1 MLPNWSLSDALF
13 QVRTIKSS
21 ASVFSIG
28 LSVISILSLL
38 TPVAAQKEKTSN
50 QTTTPS
56 LKRMTPRH
64 EIFRLA
70 YGGSVTI
77 VGAPAGSI
85 TVEGWQRN
93 EVDLS
98 AEIELHGGSAQ
109 DLDRLAAVNT
119 FVADEDTN
127 HIRILTTGTHDRN
140 FMKSVAKDFPKALI
154 GLPWKIDYHIK
165 VPALTDLEISAGNGP
180 ITLSGV
186 EGAIRLNALE
196 SNANLSLT
204 GGLVAATIQSGKVNI
219 TVPTR
224 SWHGLGAEVR
234 LASGDL
240 KVELTPGFSGDLN
253 AEVLRN
259 GEIKN
264 NFPNLEPRE
273 RNSIGPHSL
282 RARAGSGGAA
292 LTFILGDGIIRI
304 QQAGAQ
310 R

>member
-1 MLPNWSLSDALF
+1 MIKNSTSFFFFCLSLISICFLATPVSAQKVKQSNQSATPLLT
-13 QVRTIKSS
+13 RTI
-21 ASVFSIG
+21 
-28 LSVISILSLL
+28 
-38 TPVAAQKEKTSN
+38 
-50 QTTTPS
+50 
-56 LKRMTPRH
+56 PRH
-64 EIFRLA
+64 ENFRLA

-85 TVEGWQRN
+85 IIEGWQRN
-93 EVDLS
+93 EVDVN
-98 AEIELHGGSAQ
+98 AEIELHGGTTQ

-127 HIRILTTGTHDRN
+127 HIRILTTGTHDRKL
-140 FMKSVAKDFPKALI
+140 MKSVAKDFPKTLI

-204 GGLVAATIQSGKVNI
+204 GGLVAATIQSGRVNI

-224 SWHGLGAEVR
+224 GWHGLGAEIR
-234 LASGDL
+234 LAGGDL
-240 KVELTPGFSGDLN
+240 KVELAPGFSGDLYW
-253 AEVLRN
+253 EVLRN
-259 GEIKN
+259 GENKN

>member
-1 MLPNWSLSDALF
+1 MIKNSTSFFFFCLSLISICFLATPVSAQKVKQSNQSATPLLT
-13 QVRTIKSS
+13 RTI
-21 ASVFSIG
+21 
-28 LSVISILSLL
+28 
-38 TPVAAQKEKTSN
+38 
-50 QTTTPS
+50 
-56 LKRMTPRH
+56 PRH
-64 EIFRLA
+64 ENFRLA

-85 TVEGWQRN
+85 IIEGWQRN
-93 EVDLS
+93 EVDVN
-98 AEIELHGGSAQ
+98 AEIELHGGTTQ

-127 HIRILTTGTHDRN
+127 HIRILTTGTHDRKL
-140 FMKSVAKDFPKALI
+140 MKSVAKDFPKTLI

-204 GGLVAATIQSGKVNI
+204 GGLVAATIQSGRVHI

-224 SWHGLGAEVR
+224 GWHGLGAEIR
-234 LASGDL
+234 LARGDL
-240 KVELTPGFSGDLN
+240 KMGIPPGFSGDLN
-253 AEVLRN
+253 AGVLRDRA
-259 GEIKN
+259 IKN
-264 NFPNLEPRE
+264 SFPNLEPRE

-282 RARAGSGGAA
+282 RARAGSGGAT
-292 LTFILGDGIIRI
+292 LTFILGDGIIEI

>member
-1 MLPNWSLSDALF
+1 MKRSKSPSAIHFLASLF
-13 QVRTIKSS
+13 
-21 ASVFSIG
+21 
-28 LSVISILSLL
+28 ISILSLS
-38 TPVAAQKEKTSN
+38 TPVSAQKEKQSN
-50 QTTTPS
+50 QSATPS
-56 LKRMTPRH
+56 LTRVTPRH
-64 EIFRLA
+64 ETFRLA

-85 TVEGWQRN
+85 TIEGWQRN
-93 EVDLS
+93 EVDVN
-98 AEIELHGGSAQ
+98 AEIELHGGTTQ

-140 FMKSVAKDFPKALI
+140 LMKSIAKNFPKALI

-165 VPALTDLEISAGNGP
+165 VPVLTDLEITAGNGP

-196 SNANLSLT
+196 STANLSLT

-224 SWHGLGAEVR
+224 GWHGLGAEVR
-234 LASGDL
+234 LAGGEL
-240 KVELTPGFSGDLN
+240 NVELSPGFSGDIN

-282 RARAGSGGAA
+282 RARAGSGGATIT
-292 LTFILGDGIIRI
+292 LIVGDGIIQIRQI
-304 QQAGAQ
+304 GPTQ
-310 R
+310 

>member
-1 MLPNWSLSDALF
+1 M
-13 QVRTIKSS
+13 IKNLT
-21 ASVFSIG
+21 SIFPFC
-28 LSVISILSLL
+28 LSVISVFFLFS
-38 TPVAAQKEKTSN
+38 PVSAQKEKQSN
-50 QTTTPS
+50 QPS
-56 LKRMTPRH
+56 LTRMTPRH
-64 EIFRLA
+64 ETFRLA

-85 TVEGWQRN
+85 TIEGWQRN
-93 EVDLS
+93 EVDLG
-98 AEIELHGGSAQ
+98 AEIELHGGSTQ

-119 FVADEDTN
+119 FVADEDAN

-140 FMKSVAKDFPKALI
+140 FMKSVAKNFPKTLT
-154 GLPWKIDYHIK
+154 GLPWKIDYHLK
-165 VPALTDLEISAGNGP
+165 VPVLTDLEISAGNGP

-204 GGLVAATIQSGKVNI
+204 GGLVAATVQSGKINI
-219 TVPTR
+219 IVPTR
-224 SWHGLGAEVR
+224 SWHGLGAEIR
-234 LASGDL
+234 LATGDL
-240 KVELTPGFSGDLN
+240 KVELVPGFSGDIN

-264 NFPNLEPRE
+264 SFPNLEPRE

-282 RARAGSGGAA
+282 RARAGSGGAT
-292 LTFILGDGIIRI
+292 LTLIVGDGMIQI
-304 QQAGAQ
+304 QQAGVQ

>member
-1 MLPNWSLSDALF
+1 MGMLKKPPSFFSLS
-13 QVRTIKSS
+13 
-21 ASVFSIG
+21 
-28 LSVISILSLL
+28 LSVISVLL
-38 TPVAAQKEKTSN
+38 LFTFVSAQKEKPSN
-50 QTTTPS
+50 QSTPPT
-56 LKRMTPRH
+56 LTRMTPRH
-64 EIFRLA
+64 ENFRLA

-98 AEIELHGGSAQ
+98 AEIELQGSSTQ

-140 FMKSVAKDFPKALI
+140 FMKSVAKNFPKTLI
-154 GLPWKIDYHIK
+154 GLPWKIDFHLK
-165 VPALTDLEISAGNGP
+165 VPMLTDLDISAGNGP

-196 SNANLSLT
+196 STANLSLT
-204 GGLVAATIQSGKVNI
+204 GGLVAATIQSGNVNI

-224 SWHGLGAEVR
+224 GWHGLGAEIR
-234 LASGDL
+234 LASGDV
-240 KVELTPGFSGDLN
+240 KVELAPGFSGDIN

-259 GEIKN
+259 GEVKN
-264 NFPNLEPRE
+264 
-273 RNSIGPHSL
+273 
-282 RARAGSGGAA
+282 
-292 LTFILGDGIIRI
+292 T
-304 QQAGAQ
+304 
-310 R
+310 

>member
-1 MLPNWSLSDALF
+1 M
-13 QVRTIKSS
+13 
-21 ASVFSIG
+21 
-28 LSVISILSLL
+28 LSVKKSKSPSAIPFCGLLFISILSLA
-38 TPVAAQKEKTSN
+38 TAVSAQKVKQSN
-50 QTTTPS
+50 QPATP
-56 LKRMTPRH
+56 LLTRTIPRH
-64 EIFRLA
+64 ENFRLA

-85 TVEGWQRN
+85 TIEGWQRN
-93 EVDLS
+93 EVDVN
-98 AEIELHGGSAQ
+98 AEIELHGGTTQ

-119 FVADEDTN
+119 FVTDDDTN

-140 FMKSVAKDFPKALI
+140 FMKSMAKSFPKALI

-219 TVPTR
+219 NIPTR
-224 SWHGLGAEVR
+224 SWHGLGAEIR

-240 KVELTPGFSGDLN
+240 KVELAPGFSGDLN

-259 GEIKN
+259 GEVKN
-264 NFPNLEPRE
+264 SFPNLEPRE
-273 RNSIGPHSL
+273 RNSIAPRSL
-282 RARAGSGGAA
+282 RARAGSGGAT
-292 LTFILGDGIIRI
+292 LTFILGDGIIQIRQI
-304 QQAGAQ
+304 GPAQ
-310 R
+310 

>member
-1 MLPNWSLSDALF
+1 M
-13 QVRTIKSS
+13 
-21 ASVFSIG
+21 
-28 LSVISILSLL
+28 LSVKKSKSPSAIPFCGLLFISILSLA
-38 TPVAAQKEKTSN
+38 TPVSAQQVKHPNHS
-50 QTTTPS
+50 TTPS
-56 LKRMTPRH
+56 LTRMIPRH
-64 EIFRLA
+64 ENFRLA

-85 TVEGWQRN
+85 TIEGWQRN

-98 AEIELHGGSAQ
+98 AEIELHGATTQ

-127 HIRILTTGTHDRN
+127 HIRILTTGTHDRQL
-140 FMKSVAKDFPKALI
+140 MKSLAKDFPKALI
-154 GLPWKIDYHIK
+154 GLPWKIDFHIK

-186 EGAIRLNALE
+186 EGAIRLNAFE

-204 GGLVAATIQSGKVNI
+204 GGLVATTIQSGRVNV

-224 SWHGLGAEVR
+224 GWHGLGAEIR
-234 LASGDL
+234 LDSGAL
-240 KVELTPGFSGDLN
+240 KVELAPRFSGDIN

-264 NFPNLEPRE
+264 SFPNLEPRE

>member
-1 MLPNWSLSDALF
+1 MIKNSTSFFYFCLLF
-13 QVRTIKSS
+13 
-21 ASVFSIG
+21 
-28 LSVISILSLL
+28 ISICFLSN
-38 TPVAAQKEKTSN
+38 PVSAQKDKQSN
-50 QTTTPS
+50 QSATPS
-56 LKRMTPRH
+56 LTRMIPRH
-64 EIFRLA
+64 ENFRLA

-85 TVEGWQRN
+85 TIEGWQRN
-93 EVDLS
+93 EVDIS
-98 AEIELHGGSAQ
+98 AEIELHGSTTQ

-119 FVADEDTN
+119 FLADEDTN
-127 HIRILTTGTHDRN
+127 HIRILTTGTHDRQ

-154 GLPWKIDYHIK
+154 GLPWKIDYHLK

-196 SNANLSLT
+196 STANLSLT
-204 GGLVAATIQSGKVNI
+204 GGLVAATIQSGKVDV

-224 SWHGLGAEVR
+224 GWHGLGAEIR

-240 KVELTPGFSGDLN
+240 KVELSPGFSGDIN

-273 RNSIGPHSL
+273 RNSIGPHLL
-282 RARAGSGGAA
+282 RARAGNGGAA
-292 LTFILGDGIIRI
+292 LTFILGDGIIQI

>member
-1 MLPNWSLSDALF
+1 MTRSKSPSAIPFFALLF
-13 QVRTIKSS
+13 
-21 ASVFSIG
+21 
-28 LSVISILSLL
+28 ISILALS
-38 TPVAAQKEKTSN
+38 TSVSAQKEKQSN
-50 QTTTPS
+50 QSATPS
-56 LKRMTPRH
+56 LTRKIPRH
-64 EIFRLA
+64 ENFRLA

-85 TVEGWQRN
+85 TIEGWQRN
-93 EVDLS
+93 EVDVS
-98 AEIELHGGSAQ
+98 AEIELHGGTTQ

-140 FMKSVAKDFPKALI
+140 FMKSMGKNFPKALI
-154 GLPWKIDYHIK
+154 GLPWRIDYHIK

-204 GGLVAATIQSGKVNI
+204 GGLVAATIQSGQVNI

-224 SWHGLGAEVR
+224 GWHGLGAEIR
-234 LASGDL
+234 LAGGEL
-240 KVELTPGFSGDLN
+240 NVELAPGFSGDIN

-264 NFPNLEPRE
+264 SFPNLEPRE

-282 RARAGSGGAA
+282 RARAGSGGATLA
-292 LTFILGDGIIRI
+292 FILGDGIIQI
-304 QQAGAQ
+304 QPARA
-310 R
+310 RR

>member
-1 MLPNWSLSDALF
+1 MTFVKNVSWIF
-13 QVRTIKSS
+13 Y
-21 ASVFSIG
+21 FY
-28 LSVISILSLL
+28 LSLISVL
-38 TPVAAQKEKTSN
+38 FLSTSVPAQKDKQSK
-50 QTTTPS
+50 QSAAPS
-56 LKRMTPRH
+56 LTRMTPRH
-64 EIFRLA
+64 ENFRLA

-77 VGAPAGSI
+77 VGAPSGSI
-85 TVEGWQRN
+85 TIEGWERN
-93 EVDLS
+93 EVDVN
-98 AEIELHGGSAQ
+98 AEIEVHGDTTQ

-127 HIRILTTGTHDRN
+127 HIRILTTGTHDRK

-154 GLPWKIDYHIK
+154 GLSWKIDYHLK

-180 ITLSGV
+180 ITLTGV

-204 GGLVAATIQSGKVNI
+204 GGLVAVTVQSGKVNI
-219 TVPTR
+219 AVPTR
-224 SWHGLGAEVR
+224 GWHGLGAEIR

-240 KVELTPGFSGDLN
+240 KVELAPGFSGDLN

-264 NFPNLEPRE
+264 SFPNFEPRE
-273 RNSIGPHSL
+273 RNSIAPHSL
-282 RARAGSGGAA
+282 RVRAGSGGAT
-292 LTFILGDGIIRI
+292 LTFILGDGTIQI
-304 QQAGAQ
+304 QQAGTQ

>member
-1 MLPNWSLSDALF
+1 M
-13 QVRTIKSS
+13 
-21 ASVFSIG
+21 
-28 LSVISILSLL
+28 LSVKKSKSPSAIPFCGLLFISILSLA
-38 TPVAAQKEKTSN
+38 TAVSAQKVKQSN
-50 QTTTPS
+50 QPATP
-56 LKRMTPRH
+56 LLTRTIPRH
-64 EIFRLA
+64 ENFRLA

-85 TVEGWQRN
+85 IIEGWQRN
-93 EVDLS
+93 EVDVN
-98 AEIELHGGSAQ
+98 AEIELHGGTTQ

-119 FVADEDTN
+119 FVTDDDTN
-127 HIRILTTGTHDRN
+127 HIRILTTGTHDREL
-140 FMKSVAKDFPKALI
+140 MKSVAKDFPKALI

-165 VPALTDLEISAGNGP
+165 VPVLTDLEISAGNGP

-240 KVELTPGFSGDLN
+240 NVELAPGFSGDLK

>member
-1 MLPNWSLSDALF
+1 M
-13 QVRTIKSS
+13 IKNSTS
-21 ASVFSIG
+21 FFFFC
-28 LSVISILSLL
+28 LSLVSICFL
-38 TPVAAQKEKTSN
+38 STPVSAQKVKQSN
-50 QTTTPS
+50 QSVTPS
-56 LKRMTPRH
+56 LTRTIPRH
-64 EIFRLA
+64 ENFRLA

-85 TVEGWQRN
+85 IIEGWQRN
-93 EVDLS
+93 EVDVS
-98 AEIELHGGSAQ
+98 AEIELHGGTMQ

-127 HIRILTTGTHDRN
+127 HIRILTTGTHDREL
-140 FMKSVAKDFPKALI
+140 MKSVAKDFPKALI

-186 EGAIRLNALE
+186 EGEIRINALE
-196 SNANLSLT
+196 STANLFLT
-204 GGLVAATIQSGKVNI
+204 GGSVAATIQSGKVKI

-224 SWHGLGAEVR
+224 GWHGLGAEIR

-240 KVELTPGFSGDLN
+240 ELDLSPGFSGDIN

-273 RNSIGPHSL
+273 RNSIGPHL
-282 RARAGSGGAA
+282 LHARAGSGGAT
-292 LTFILGDGIIRI
+292 LTFILGDGTIQI
-304 QQAGAQ
+304 QQTGAQ
-310 R
+310 Q

>member
-1 MLPNWSLSDALF
+1 MIKNPTSILSLY
-13 QVRTIKSS
+13 
-21 ASVFSIG
+21 
-28 LSVISILSLL
+28 LSVISVLLVSTPLS
-38 TPVAAQKEKTSN
+38 AQKEKQSN
-50 QTTTPS
+50 QPPTPA
-56 LKRMTPRH
+56 LTRMTPRH
-64 EIFRLA
+64 ENFRLA

-85 TVEGWQRN
+85 TIEGWQRN
-93 EVDLS
+93 EVDVN
-98 AEIELHGGSAQ
+98 AEIELHGGTTQ

-119 FVADEDTN
+119 FVTDDDTN

-154 GLPWKIDYHIK
+154 GLPWKIDYYIK

-186 EGAIRLNALE
+186 EGTIRLNAFE

-204 GGLVAATIQSGKVNI
+204 GGLVATTIQSGRVNV

-224 SWHGLGAEVR
+224 GWHGLGAEIR
-234 LASGDL
+234 LASGAL
-240 KVELTPGFSGDLN
+240 KVELAPRFSGDIN

-264 NFPNLEPRE
+264 SFPNLEPRE
-273 RNSIGPHSL
+273 RNSIGAHLL
-282 RARAGSGGAA
+282 RARAGSGGAT
-292 LTFILGDGIIRI
+292 LTFILGDGIIQI

>member
-1 MLPNWSLSDALF
+1 MKRSKSPSAIHFLASLF
-13 QVRTIKSS
+13 
-21 ASVFSIG
+21 
-28 LSVISILSLL
+28 ISILSLS
-38 TPVAAQKEKTSN
+38 TPVSAQKEKQSN
-50 QTTTPS
+50 QSATPS
-56 LKRMTPRH
+56 LTRVTPRH
-64 EIFRLA
+64 ETFRLA

-85 TVEGWQRN
+85 TIEGWQRN
-93 EVDLS
+93 EVDVN
-98 AEIELHGGSAQ
+98 AEIELHGGTTQ

-140 FMKSVAKDFPKALI
+140 LMKSIAKNFPKALI

-165 VPALTDLEISAGNGP
+165 VPVLTDLEITAGNGP

-196 SNANLSLT
+196 STANLSLT

-224 SWHGLGAEVR
+224 GWHGLGAEVR
-234 LASGDL
+234 LAGGEL
-240 KVELTPGFSGDLN
+240 NVELSPGFSGDIN